1 VDAQLRY
8 YNRMPQS
15 EVDALSDEKWAE
27 LFADLEWIRKKEAEK
42 EGGG

>member
-8 YNRMPQS
+8 YNRQSQS
-15 EVDALSDEKWAE
+15 EVDALSDDQWAE
-27 LFADLEWIRKKEAEK
+27 QYADLIWIRKKEAEK